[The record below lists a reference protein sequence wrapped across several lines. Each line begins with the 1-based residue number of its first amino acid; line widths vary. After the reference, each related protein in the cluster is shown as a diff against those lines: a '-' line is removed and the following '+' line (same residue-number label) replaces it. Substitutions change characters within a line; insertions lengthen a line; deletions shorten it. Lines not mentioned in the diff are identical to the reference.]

1 MLGQRDPRARPSGGD
16 RARRLGTRPVLRCR
30 RSRAAHR
37 PRLSAAPYLGVDY
50 SSSAL
55 AIAREGAREL
65 PCRFE
70 VSHIPPIPSGP
81 FDVVILFET
90 MLAFPD
96 KETLLREV
104 SRALTAGGRFTFTL
118 EEGAPLTD
126 AERARMP
133 DADTVWLTP
142 LEEMLTH
149 MESAGLVVRWR
160 EDHNRSHRAVA
171 DRLIGAFVA
180 DAGDIAGQIG
190 RCALQE
196 LLSAHRLWSEW
207 LREGRV
213 RKIAVVAEK
222 LGATRSTSC

>member
-1 MLGQRDPRARPSGGD
+1 MLGGEILALARQAGIGPAVSVLDLCCGVAGPG
-16 RARRLGTRPVLRCR
+16 RLITETLGCT
-30 RSRAAHR
+30 
-37 PRLSAAPYLGVDY
+37 YLGVDY
-50 SSSAL
+50 SASAL
-55 AIAREGAREL
+55 EVAREKAGEL

-70 VSHIPPIPSGP
+70 VSRIPPIPAGP
-81 FDVVILFET
+81 FDVVLMFET
-90 MLAFPD
+90 MLAFRD
-96 KETLLREV
+96 KYTLLEAV
-104 SRALTAGGRFTFTL
+104 SEALTIAGRFAFTM
-118 EEGAPLTD
+118 EAGAPLTS
-126 AERARMP
+126 AERKRMP

-142 LEEMLTH
+142 LQEMLTH

-160 EDHNRSHRAVA
+160 EDHSRSHRAVA